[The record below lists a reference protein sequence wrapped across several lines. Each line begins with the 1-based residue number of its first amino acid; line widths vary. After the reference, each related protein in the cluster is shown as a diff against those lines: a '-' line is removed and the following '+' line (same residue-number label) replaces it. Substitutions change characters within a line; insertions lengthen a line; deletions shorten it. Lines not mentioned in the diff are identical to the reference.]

1 MYLSRLSTL
10 FLACLLTGCATTAY
24 RAKLPATDLRC
35 SEHLA
40 EITPQQLHYAAAVA
54 TKAKAKELPYV
65 EFADVAQ
72 CHTRADGN
80 IPLVLYSLDAVQPPA
95 EIEVSVLLSTGGTF
109 AASAQVLDTEFQLL
123 RSYTFDQFT
132 RRGDEYSLHM
142 FLNSTGPKPA
152 YLLLSPDRAQAG
164 RSDVTVGS
172 QNNPILIPAGPVMFM
187 YNNGTESSAVRP
199 FLEGGKL
206 RVAARPQRS
215 AAFSKDVN

>member
-72 CHTRADGN
+72 CR
-80 IPLVLYSLDAVQPPA
+80 LDQC
-95 EIEVSVLLSTGGTF
+95 F
-109 AASAQVLDTEFQLL
+109 LL
-123 RSYTFDQFT
+123 RVVLAVIT
-132 RRGDEYSLHM
+132 RRWRG
-142 FLNSTGPKPA
+142 
-152 YLLLSPDRAQAG
+152 
-164 RSDVTVGS
+164 
-172 QNNPILIPAGPVMFM
+172 
-187 YNNGTESSAVRP
+187 
-199 FLEGGKL
+199 
-206 RVAARPQRS
+206 
-215 AAFSKDVN
+215 